1 VQRIGYQLECHR
13 TTGHGWRLIH
23 QLLAAGVLD
32 PELAQ
37 VGAMPSTAPSK
48 SLFRSP
54 LPASYIENLME
65 EEPLFRTKTG
75 NEDMDELTLS

>member
-1 VQRIGYQLECHR
+1 
-13 TTGHGWRLIH
+13 
-23 QLLAAGVLD
+23 
-32 PELAQ
+32 
-37 VGAMPSTAPSK
+37 MPSTAPSK